1 MSSVYA
7 FYYYYFSFHSLEKR
21 IPTESGYV
29 GSHIFAIAVEP
40 LKYPLQGRALFD
52 FGHLK
57 VIFIN
62 WL

>member
-1 MSSVYA
+1 ML
-7 FYYYYFSFHSLEKR
+7 FIIIIFHLIHWKKR
-21 IPTESGYV
+21 IPTESGYI

-62 WL
+62 

>member
-1 MSSVYA
+1 ML
-7 FYYYYFSFHSLEKR
+7 FIIIIFHLIHWKKR
-21 IPTESGYV
+21 IPTESGYI
-29 GSHIFAIAVEP
+29 GSRIFAIAVEP